1 MCDLLSDQVLPFG
14 YADDVSL
21 WYELQKNQS
30 ARNLVDNINADMEQL
45 KRWGDDNNTTF
56 EKTKMELIVVSQKR
70 NPVKPTG
77 ITFDGFSIPKR
88 KQIKLVGY
96 TIDSRL
102 RWGPMIDRLAKKAR
116 SRIGALSRVRC
127 FLDANNMKLIY
138 SSFIRSIMEYGSVA
152 WMGAAVTHLNK
163 LDRVQDTAH
172 RIGNF
177 RVESLNCRREASAA
191 AFALKMMSG
200 SCKGALNEHVPV
212 TYLPQN
218 TSKRTSRH
226 TLQGLQIKP
235 VTNTKSLNTFR
246 HVFLGA
252 LPLI

>member
-1 MCDLLSDQVLPFG
+1 
-14 YADDVSL
+14 
-21 WYELQKNQS
+21 
-30 ARNLVDNINADMEQL
+30 
-45 KRWGDDNNTTF
+45 
-56 EKTKMELIVVSQKR
+56 
-70 NPVKPTG
+70 
-77 ITFDGFSIPKR
+77 
-88 KQIKLVGY
+88 
-96 TIDSRL
+96 
-102 RWGPMIDRLAKKAR
+102 
-116 SRIGALSRVRC
+116 
-127 FLDANNMKLIY
+127 
-138 SSFIRSIMEYGSVA
+138 
-152 WMGAAVTHLNK
+152 MGAAVTHLNK
-163 LDRVQDTAH
+163 LDRVQDPAQ

-246 HVFLGA
+246 HGFLGA
-252 LPLI
+252 LPLIWSKIPQELVLRGQEKEWLKIKKQCIKYLTLKCSATECRILVKSKLSIRAKPFVPHNTDMNMYHEYLRMKNDGILII